1 MRSLRTRFIIF
12 FGLFII
18 ISCSVLGIFSTISI
32 LTTGVTLSSEQGFP
46 IAEKAAQVIDG
57 DAFEKFVR
65 NPSENDPFYEE
76 TRLALLEIKETVNCQ
91 YLYTMVQSSGTDFIY
106 IIDGSCDPSDEENFS
121 PLGTHEDI
129 ADYGPAPLEALKT
142 GGTTSSGL
150 EKQEDWGYIVS
161 TYKAIKNSSGRVV
174 GMIGVDF
181 NVDSVFALMMKRITY
196 IIIISVLF
204 LVLGIGLVL
213 VFTSQIFGT
222 MKEISSAMEDIS
234 NGDADLTH
242 RIPEKGNNELT
253 NLAKNCNGVISSLN
267 ELVTQL
273 QGETGILTETG
284 TELSSKMGNHIGAL
298 TTAANNV
305 TEIAQSI
312 STQTQQVE
320 QITDGMESVETEIQ
334 NLDKKILEQS
344 EAISQSSSAVEEISA
359 NIKSVDRNVS
369 LILDE
374 YEVLVSEAE
383 NGQRQMASVTSQ
395 IDSIAQQSEHLMT
408 ANAAISS
415 IAKQTNLLAMN
426 AAIEAAHAGEAGKGF
441 AVVAGEI
448 RSLAETSSKQSD
460 SISSLL
466 QNITDSIGGIVNSSN
481 KSSQMFASVGEKI
494 TKLEQMIH
502 EVQNGMNEERA
513 GADNILS
520 TMMTLQGTTKDITTS
535 SAQMK
540 SHSQDVFSVIQAL
553 KVLADTTYKK
563 SNSVNKNM
571 DEMKGT
577 AEAAVSASDRS
588 LNATNKVSDMINGFT
603 TGK

>member
-196 IIIISVLF
+196 IIVISVIF
-204 LVLGIGLVL
+204 LALGLGLVL